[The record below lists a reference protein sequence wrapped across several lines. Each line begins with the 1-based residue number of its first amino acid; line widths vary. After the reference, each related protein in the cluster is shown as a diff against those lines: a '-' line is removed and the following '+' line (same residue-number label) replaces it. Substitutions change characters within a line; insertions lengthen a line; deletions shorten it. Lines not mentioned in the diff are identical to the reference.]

1 MQSTMM
7 ASPLLITSM
16 LERAG
21 KLFPRVEIV
30 TSLPD
35 GSRHR
40 YTNADLL
47 VRSRQLATALR
58 RAGIRKGDRVAT
70 LLWNGHE
77 HLEAYL
83 GIPSMGAVVHTLSL
97 RQHPDELAYIMNHAG
112 DRFLIVEDVLLDVW
126 QQVKLRVKCERVF
139 VVARG
144 STLPVG
150 TESYEEFLQQA
161 GDDPRVSASRGSGRR
176 RHVLYLR
183 NYRQAQGGCLF
194 APRDCAPFVRNLSAR
209 SIEHQPQ

>member
-1 MQSTMM
+1 MKSTMM
-7 ASPLLITSM
+7 ASPLSITSM

-30 TSLPD
+30 SSLPD

-47 VRSRQLATALR
+47 SRSRQLATALR
-58 RAGIRKGDRVAT
+58 HAGIRKGDRVAT

-77 HLEAYL
+77 HLEAYF
-83 GIPSMGAVVHTLSL
+83 GIPATGAVVHTLSV

-126 QQVKLRVKCERVF
+126 QQVKSRVKCERIF
-139 VVARG
+139 VVDRG
-144 STLPVG
+144 GDLPEG
-150 TESYEEFLQQA
+150 TESYEAFLKAA
-161 GDDPRVSASRGSGRR
+161 GDDPQYPNLEEDDAAAMCYTSGTTGRPKG
-176 RHVLYLR
+176 VVY
-183 NYRQAQGGCLF
+183 
-194 APRDCAPFVRNLSAR
+194 
-209 SIEHQPQ
+209 